1 MLKKQ
6 CLTINVEGKYM
17 KSSISKVKNILWDQF
32 ETNAEIEDDS
42 FSSDEDRELSFFF
55 IATDE
60 QYKKLVAIIESNF
73 SLIFDIKKV

>member
-6 CLTINVEGKYM
+6 CLTINVERKYM
-17 KSSISKVKNILWDQF
+17 KSSISKVKNILWDRF
-32 ETNAEIEDDS
+32 ETNTEIEDDS

-60 QYKKLVAIIESNF
+60 QYKKLVSIIESNF